1 MAIVVQKY
9 GGSSL
14 ADVEKLSGVASQIVD
29 RANAG
34 DSVVVVV
41 SAMGK
46 TTESLIKQAKEVSP
60 NPPRREM
67 DMLVTAGERISM
79 ALISMAIH
87 DLGAEAISF
96 TGSQSGIITEDSH
109 QGARILEVR
118 PYRLEEALADGKIVI
133 VAGYQGVSLKR
144 EITTLGRGG
153 SDTTAVALAA
163 ALGADSCEIYSDV
176 DGVYDVDPNVC
187 PQAKHIAE
195 LDYETMKGMANAGAK
210 VLNAQAVQFAERA
223 GIKILARK
231 TGNPGGKQTEIS
243 KNARPRSGINA
254 VVGVSR
260 ISRLRGTLQG
270 ASTEAIYQIGGEPF
284 IWSFASEEEIWIHRT
299 NIPQQR
305 IEPIEAVAVE
315 LGMEH
320 FDEDVVTLVGSD
332 LINKSLVEAKE
343 LLVSEGVSICAM
355 SAVGSRISF
364 SVEKGM
370 GDKVVALFHKA
381 FLEEA

>member
-1 MAIVVQKY
+1 MPIVVQKY

-14 ADVEKLSGVASQIVD
+14 ADVEKLHGVATQIVA

-67 DMLVTAGERISM
+67 DMLVTAGERVSM

-109 QGARILEVR
+109 QGARIIEVR
-118 PYRLEEALADGKIVI
+118 PYRLEEALVDGKIVI

-163 ALGADSCEIYSDV
+163 ALGAECCEIYSDV
-176 DGVYDVDPNVC
+176 DGVYDADPNVC

-210 VLNAQAVQFAERA
+210 VLNAQAVEFAERA

-231 TGNPGGKQTEIS
+231 TGTPAGKQTEIS
-243 KNARPRSGINA
+243 KRGDIN
-254 VVGVSR
+254 
-260 ISRLRGTLQG
+260 
-270 ASTEAIYQIGGEPF
+270 
-284 IWSFASEEEIWIHRT
+284 
-299 NIPQQR
+299 
-305 IEPIEAVAVE
+305 
-315 LGMEH
+315 
-320 FDEDVVTLVGSD
+320 
-332 LINKSLVEAKE
+332 
-343 LLVSEGVSICAM
+343 
-355 SAVGSRISF
+355 
-364 SVEKGM
+364 
-370 GDKVVALFHKA
+370 
-381 FLEEA
+381 